1 MPNLLDLIKTSLY
14 IGFTGYGGPA
24 ILAHMKSIFVKKK
37 GWVTE
42 KDFMDGLSL
51 AQILPGATGV
61 TLMGYLGFRL
71 KRFRGAF
78 LLPAIFALPAF
89 IFMTVLSW
97 AYFQYGELPF
107 VKTLFAGL
115 GALVVALLVNAIRTL
130 GRAVYPKWSWHN
142 IRPAIISF
150 VAFVAL
156 FKFKL
161 NIIYVIGLSAFLG
174 LTLFYKKIGI
184 TQPLDVK
191 AEKSEALK
199 WTDYLP
205 IILLIATFTVF
216 LFSPVKALMLTF
228 MKIGML
234 AFGGG
239 FTSIPLMQSE
249 IVDKLH
255 ILSLTQFRD
264 GIAMGQITPGP
275 VLITATF
282 VGFKTLGL
290 FGAMGATFGI
300 FLPSLIAV
308 LFLAKFHSIVKDH
321 PVTRSMIRGL
331 LAGFIGLLF
340 ATTITFGLH
349 SLISWQ
355 TWGIFILD
363 LIILVGMK
371 KDPLWAILA
380 SLLLSMLLLPL

>member
-1 MPNLLDLIKTSLY
+1 MPKLFDLIKTSLY

-51 AQILPGATGV
+51 AQLLPGATGV

-78 LLPAIFALPAF
+78 LLPAMFALPAF

-97 AYFQYGELPF
+97 AYFQFGSLPF
-107 VKTLFAGL
+107 VKTIFAGL

-130 GRAVYPKWSWHN
+130 GKSVYPKWSWQN
-142 IRPAIISF
+142 IKPAIISF
-150 VAFVAL
+150 VAFIAL

-184 TQPLDVK
+184 THNLERKPEMSQNLRMTDVI
-191 AEKSEALK
+191 
-199 WTDYLP
+199 P
-205 IILLIATFTVF
+205 IILLIAAFIVF
-216 LFSPVKALMLTF
+216 FFSPASALMLTF

-255 ILSLTQFRD
+255 YLTLTQFRD

-300 FLPSLIAV
+300 FLPSLVAV
-308 LFLAKFHSIVKDH
+308 LFLAKFHNIVKDH
-321 PVTRSMIRGL
+321 PLTRSMIRGL
-331 LAGFIGLLF
+331 LAGFIGLLL
-340 ATTITFGLH
+340 ATTISFGLH
-349 SLISWQ
+349 SLVSWQ

-363 LIILVGMK
+363 LIILVWMK
-371 KDPLWAILA
+371 KDPLWAILV
-380 SLLLSMLLLPL
+380 SFLLALLIK